1 MPGMP
6 PAGEPPSYGAPS
18 GKLLPGRPLPI
29 GGGIGG
35 GDGGMGAGVS
45 YMPPWQAKAH
55 GCVAQAG
62 SFGSVGSAFAGAV
75 APQAINPSAAAATPQ
90 RAADR
95 ELADILPSQHGARST
110 VAVSAENMFGVS
122 TMTDNVLLVH
132 WHDLGRYL
140 GAYGHDDVS
149 SPRLDQLAAEGILF
163 TRSHA
168 TAPLCSPSRGSLFT
182 GRYPQSNGLVGL
194 AHHGWEYRAG
204 VRTLPAVLGESGWH
218 TALFG
223 MQHETS
229 FPARL
234 GFDEYDVSNSYC
246 EYVVEKATAW
256 LRRPPSTPFL
266 LTAGFF
272 ETHRPYPRDRY
283 EPADADAVELP
294 DYLPDL
300 PDIRED
306 LADFYGSISV
316 ADAAVGQ
323 LLDALTETGLDATT
337 WVVFL
342 TDHGPAL
349 PRAKSTLYDA
359 GTGIATIVRPPTRF
373 GTSGRVYDGL
383 FSGVD
388 LLPTLL
394 ELLGVPTPDDV
405 DGLSHASR
413 LLTDLGEATP
423 VRTEVYTTK
432 TYHDS
437 FDPIRAIRTTDYSY
451 IENYAT
457 RPLLDLPLDIEESAP
472 GQVVGPLSSAPRP
485 SRELYDLRAD
495 PTERDNLLTGVVT
508 SESEAV
514 ANELSLLLNDWRVKT
529 NDVIPSEFAGT
540 RISARYTETYWSIK
554 GNPLPSRSA
563 LAAGRGVDD
572 DVRTPQ

>member
-1 MPGMP
+1 VTG
-6 PAGEPPSYGAPS
+6 
-18 GKLLPGRPLPI
+18 
-29 GGGIGG
+29 
-35 GDGGMGAGVS
+35 
-45 YMPPWQAKAH
+45 
-55 GCVAQAG
+55 
-62 SFGSVGSAFAGAV
+62 
-75 APQAINPSAAAATPQ
+75 PQ
-90 RAADR
+90 R
-95 ELADILPSQHGARST
+95 
-110 VAVSAENMFGVS
+110 
-122 TMTDNVLLVH
+122 DNVLIVH

-140 GAYGHDDVS
+140 GAYGHADVS
-149 SPRLDQLAAEGILF
+149 SPRLDRLAAEGILF
-163 TRSHA
+163 TRAHA

-204 VRTLPAVLGESGWH
+204 VRTLPQLLSESGWH
-218 TALFG
+218 TMLFG

-246 EYVVEKATAW
+246 EYVVERATGW
-256 LRRPPSTPFL
+256 LRDAPQQPFL

-283 EPADADAVELP
+283 EPADPDAVRLP

-300 PDIRED
+300 PDVRED

-323 LLDALTETGLDATT
+323 LLDTLAETGLDRTT

-359 GTGIATIVRPPTRF
+359 GTGIAMIVRPPTRHE
-373 GTSGRVYDGL
+373 TTGRVYDDL

-388 LLPTLL
+388 LVPTVLG
-394 ELLGVPTPDDV
+394 LLGLPNPDDV
-405 DGLSHASR
+405 EGLSHAANVLDSISHSV
-413 LLTDLGEATP
+413 P
-423 VRTEVYTTK
+423 VRGEVYTTK

-437 FDPIRAIRTTDYSY
+437 FDPIRAIRTKEFSY

-472 GQVVGPLSSAPRP
+472 GRAVAPLSSGPRP
-485 SRELYDLRAD
+485 ERELYDLRTD
-495 PTERDNLLTGVVT
+495 PTERDNLLTGAVS
-508 SESEAV
+508 SEVEAI
-514 ANELSLLLNDWRVKT
+514 ANELALLLNDWRQKT

-540 RISARYTETYWSIK
+540 RISARYTETYAHI
-554 GNPLPSRSA
+554 NENRLPSRSA
-563 LAAGRGVDD
+563 IAAERGIEE
-572 DVRTPQ
+572 DVSTPQ